1 MYFNLK
7 WSDWGLL
14 DRAEG
19 WEMWLPQEEKKKINK
34 PLGKGFE
41 IEK

>member
-14 DRAEG
+14 DRAESREIG
-19 WEMWLPQEEKKKINK
+19 LPKQKRKKNK

>member
-14 DRAEG
+14 DRAESREIG
-19 WEMWLPQEEKKKINK
+19 LPKQKKK